1 MFVVLLFCV
10 AASMAAAQDPAERVY
25 NTPALNP
32 KHKDKPKVKGWAEQR
47 VEEKLNRGMAAVP
60 TSDGKVYL
68 GWRLLKSDPPGTAFN
83 VYRSVEG
90 DVPMPL
96 NKEPVTATTDFV
108 DEQPALGRNC
118 IYFVRPV
125 VDGQE
130 ADSSA
135 QVKMVDGRPAMIVTK
150 QRKNE
155 SGGEALLKRDAGK
168 DILYYTSIK
177 FQGDYTTQRIAVADL
192 NGDGTYDFVIKQPSQ
207 GIDPAGRP
215 NTSGLTY
222 KLEAYLA
229 DGTFL
234 WRKDLGPGIEPG
246 IWYSPYVVYDF
257 DGDGKAEVAV
267 KTGPEDAR
275 EPDGRVRKGPEWVS
289 ILDGITGREI
299 TRADWPPR
307 DPRLGDYNR
316 TNRNQMGVAYLD
328 GKTPCLLVARG
339 TYKLMVVDAYQYHDK
354 KLERLWHWEGD
365 DETPIIR
372 SQGAH
377 GMHSADVDE
386 DGRDEVVLG
395 SCVLDDNGVCLWSV
409 GLGHPDKCFVT
420 DVDPTRP
427 GLEVFYAIE
436 PWHDDGK
443 GVCLVEAKTGKMIWS
458 IGQPTTHV
466 GDGMVADID
475 PSIPGLECWAGESA
489 KAGSTARYL
498 FSAAG
503 KLLATGGDVPGET
516 WLFWDGDL
524 LRETIAGGGFG
535 GGGFGRGAMGR
546 GGAGQTTG
554 TLPSGAG
561 QGRGAR
567 GRGGS
572 TQTASTLSTKSTPST
587 TSTLSTR
594 STRGGP
600 GQTTSTLSSKST
612 PSTASTLSTRST
624 RGGPGRGNLGP
635 GGFGF
640 GGFSRGPSSIVKYK
654 DPTLTTGI
662 EGRVIM
668 MADILGDWREE
679 LVTVLPG
686 ELRIYTTTIPARDR
700 RVCLMQDGVYRAE
713 VAHRS
718 MGYEQSPVTSY
729 YLGVPPAASAT
740 TPPTITNIEKAK

>member
-1 MFVVLLFCV
+1 MDRKNLLIVLGVCAVTL
-10 AASMAAAQDPAERVY
+10 AAIAQDPKEREY
-25 NTPALNP
+25 NTPTLNP
-32 KHKDKPKVKGWAEQR
+32 KHKEDKPKVAGWAKER
-47 VEEKLNRGMAAVP
+47 VEEKLNRGMVAVP

-68 GWRLLKSDPPGTAFN
+68 GWRLLKNDPPGTAFN
-83 VYRSVEG
+83 IYRSVEG

-130 ADSSA
+130 ADSST
-135 QVKMVDGRPAMIVTK
+135 QVNIVDGRPAMIVTK
-150 QRKNE
+150 QRKSE

-168 DILYYTSIK
+168 DKLYYTTIK
-177 FQGDYTTQRIAVADL
+177 FQGEYTPQRIAVADL

-222 KLEAYLA
+222 KLEAYLS

-246 IWYSPYVVYDF
+246 IWYSPYMVYDF

-289 ILDGITGREI
+289 VLDGMTGQEI

-316 TNRNQMGVAYLD
+316 TNRNQMGIAYLD

-339 TYKLMVVDAYQYHDK
+339 TYKLMVVDAYQYYDK

-377 GMHSADVDE
+377 SMHSADVDE
-386 DGRDEVVLG
+386 DGRDEVILG

-420 DVDPTRP
+420 DIVPTRP
-427 GLEVFYAIE
+427 GLEIFYAIE

-443 GVCLVEAKTGKMIWS
+443 GVCLVEAKTGKIIWS
-458 IGQPTTHV
+458 IGKPTTHV
-466 GDGMVADID
+466 GDGMVADVD

-489 KAGSTARYL
+489 KAGSTDRYL

-524 LRETIAGGGFG
+524 LRETIARSGFG
-535 GGGFGRGAMGR
+535 GGGFGRAVMGR
-546 GGAGQTTG
+546 GGSGQTTG
-554 TLPSGAG
+554 TLPGGAG
-561 QGRGAR
+561 QGRGAG
-567 GRGGS
+567 GRGGAS
-572 TQTASTLSTKSTPST
+572 QTTSTLSTRSTPST

-594 STRGGP
+594 
-600 GQTTSTLSSKST
+600 
-612 PSTASTLSTRST
+612 
-624 RGGPGRGNLGP
+624 GGPGRGSFGP

-654 DPTLTTGI
+654 GDTLTTGVQ
-662 EGRVIM
+662 GAVIM

-679 LVTVLPG
+679 LITVLPG
-686 ELRIYTTTIPARDR
+686 ELRVYTTTIPAKDR
-700 RVCLMQDGVYRAE
+700 RVCLMQDPVYRAE

-718 MGYEQSPVTSY
+718 MAYEQSPVPGY
-729 YLGVPPAASAT
+729 YLGVSPAASAT
-740 TPPTITNIEKAK
+740 AASVIPKPAQAKKSQARE